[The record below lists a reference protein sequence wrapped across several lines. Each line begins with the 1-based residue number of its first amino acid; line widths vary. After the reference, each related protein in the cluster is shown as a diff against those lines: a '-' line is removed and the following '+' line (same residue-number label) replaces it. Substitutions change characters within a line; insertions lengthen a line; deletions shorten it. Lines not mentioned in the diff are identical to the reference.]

1 MQGFGLDD
9 GAIMRLNEGRFR
21 DKTLSVPYSVV
32 GDRGEGRKSKK
43 MKHIVPT
50 WL

>member
-9 GAIMRLNEGRFR
+9 GAVVRLNEERFR
-21 DKTLSVPYSVV
+21 DKTLPMPYSVV
-32 GDRGEGRKSKK
+32 GDKGEGKKSKK
-43 MKHIVPT
+43 MKHVVPT